1 MQFILFSKIIIDKKK
16 KLDSEQEIE
25 RSVEE
30 IMKDTGASRLDA
42 LSMLFSRYES
52 QKRLEALRVRR
63 IIDKEESNA
72 EGYGK
77 GMSQDM

>member
-1 MQFILFSKIIIDKKK
+1 
-16 KLDSEQEIE
+16 LDSEKEIE

-30 IMKDTGASRLDA
+30 IMKDTGASKLDA
-42 LSMLFSRYES
+42 LNMLFSRYES
-52 QKRLEALRVRR
+52 QKRLEEALRVRR

>member
-1 MQFILFSKIIIDKKK
+1 
-16 KLDSEQEIE
+16 LDSEQEIE

-30 IMKDTGASRLDA
+30 IMKDTGASKLDA
-42 LSMLFSRYES
+42 LNMLFSRYEC
-52 QKRLEALRVRR
+52 QKRLEEALRVRR

>member
-1 MQFILFSKIIIDKKK
+1 
-16 KLDSEQEIE
+16 LDSEQEIE

-30 IMKDTGASRLDA
+30 IMKDTGASKLDA
-42 LSMLFSRYES
+42 LNMLFSRYES
-52 QKRLEALRVRR
+52 QKRLEEALRVRR